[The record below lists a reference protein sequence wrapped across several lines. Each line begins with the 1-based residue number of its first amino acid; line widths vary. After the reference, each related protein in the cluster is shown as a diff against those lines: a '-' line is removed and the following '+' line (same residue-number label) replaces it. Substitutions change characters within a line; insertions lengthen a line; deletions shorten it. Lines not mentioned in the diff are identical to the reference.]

1 MYCKMQYTY
10 NMIESKSEKVKTS
23 YRLKPKIKAL
33 IVILSE
39 KLSISQTAVITLAV
53 LYFADK
59 EEVNINDK

>member
-1 MYCKMQYTY
+1 
-10 NMIESKSEKVKTS
+10 MIESKSEKVKTS